1 MFETTEELLIENFM
15 DATHTPFTHEGL
27 IRGSGDKVAHQV
39 TLSTHEKGLLV
50 AYAETKEKIGVGL
63 RFILG
68 KDIRVKHTDEFLLP
82 NIVKV
87 DYLMNDV
94 HRFTAIIA
102 CNPIGNEKTE
112 AIIRLSFNFGKLNSI
127 IKLILPRLAKKVIA
141 QDFEITKQQ
150 FDNQKIFNW
159 QKDKPIDCDN
169 VFNKMKKIRRVAIDR
184 SESVRP
190 SETSFKL
197 YL

>member
-1 MFETTEELLIENFM
+1 
-15 DATHTPFTHEGL
+15 
-27 IRGSGDKVAHQV
+27 
-39 TLSTHEKGLLV
+39 LLV

-68 KDIRVKHTDEFLLP
+68 KDIRVKHTDAFLLP

-87 DYLMNDV
+87 DYYMNDV

-102 CNPIGNEKTE
+102 CNPISDKKTE
-112 AIIRLSFNFGKLNSI
+112 AIIRLSFNFGKLNPI
-127 IKLILPRLAKKVIA
+127 IKRVLPRLAKKVIA
-141 QDFEITKQQ
+141 QDFDITKLQ
-150 FDNQKIFNW
+150 FDNQQVFNE

-169 VFNKMKKIRRVAIDR
+169 VFHKMKKIRRAAIEN
-184 SESVRP
+184 SEAIRP
-190 SETSFKL
+190 SETAFKL